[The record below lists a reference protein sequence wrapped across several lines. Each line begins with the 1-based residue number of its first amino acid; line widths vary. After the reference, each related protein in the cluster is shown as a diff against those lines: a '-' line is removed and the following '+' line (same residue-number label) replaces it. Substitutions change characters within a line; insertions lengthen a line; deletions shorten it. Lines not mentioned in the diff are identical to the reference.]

1 MNKILNN
8 VRKELSFI
16 TWIYEYLA
24 ANINIVEVDGKSL
37 LNEFIGSIWS
47 MSIEERDTY
56 FENYLAK
63 KLKLHYEYVF
73 YRELARA
80 QEYIEIENKKKEVQ
94 NG

>member
-24 ANINIVEVDGKSL
+24 KNINIVEVDGKSL
-37 LNEFIGSIWS
+37 LNEFIDSIWS
-47 MSIEERDTY
+47 MSIEERDIY

-63 KLKLHYEYVF
+63 ELKLHYEYVF

-80 QEYIEIENKKKEVQ
+80 KEYIKIENNKKEVQ

>member
-24 ANINIVEVDGKSL
+24 ENINIVEVDGKSL
-37 LNEFIGSIWS
+37 LNEFIDTIWS
-47 MSIEERDTY
+47 MNIEERDTY
-56 FENYLAK
+56 FENYLEK
-63 KLKLHYEYVF
+63 ELKLHYEYVF

-80 QEYIEIENKKKEVQ
+80 KEYIKIENKKKEVK